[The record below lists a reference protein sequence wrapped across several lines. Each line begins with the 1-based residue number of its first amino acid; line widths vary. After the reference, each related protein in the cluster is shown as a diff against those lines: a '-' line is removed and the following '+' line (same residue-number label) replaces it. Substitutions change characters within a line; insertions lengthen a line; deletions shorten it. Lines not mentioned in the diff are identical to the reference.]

1 MTGSDSCVRLTV
13 AQAIVRWLMNQFIEI
28 DGIETRICSGGF
40 GIFGHGNVPCLGE
53 ALYPVRQEMPL
64 YRGQNEQS
72 MGFAAAAYAKYHLRR
87 RFMFCT
93 ASAGP
98 GTANLLTAAALAHAN
113 RLPMLMLC
121 GDTFLTRLP
130 DPVLQQ
136 LEHFGNP
143 ALGLNDA
150 FRAVSRYWDR
160 ITHPAQILQ
169 SLPAALAT
177 MLDPAD
183 CGPAFLGLPQD
194 VQGWAWDYPTAFFD
208 RRVHRIRRQSPDVAE
223 IAEAA
228 ALLRAARRPVIVAG
242 GGVQYSGAVAE
253 LTAFAESHGI
263 PVVETIAGRAN
274 LLATHSLNIGPLGV
288 TGSDSANTVAGE
300 ADVVLAV
307 GTRLQDFTTG
317 SWTVFA
323 GDARLI
329 GLNAGRHD
337 AAKHQSLTVVGD
349 AKLGL
354 LALDAAIAGYRA
366 PEGWTTRAQAERR
379 SWDAYVAQ
387 NVAPGNRPNSYA
399 QAIGV
404 VNATCDPRDRI
415 VTAAGGLPAE
425 VTANWRTL
433 GIGTVDVEFGFSCMG
448 YEIAGGW
455 GARIAQAETEPDRD
469 TIVFVGDGSYLLM
482 NSDIY
487 SSVLTGKKLIV
498 LVLDNGGFAVINKL
512 QNNTGQESF
521 NNLIS
526 DCPTVPDPFT
536 VDFEAH
542 ARAMG
547 ANAET
552 VANPEEL
559 AAAFRRAK
567 AAPKTSVIVM
577 QVDPHMGW
585 TTQGHAWWEIGTA
598 ESLRHPRGPR
608 QACRGRGRARRSEA
622 GGLMAD
628 LARLAGRNILVIGR
642 AGMDLYADP
651 PGTRTEDATRFTA
664 ALGGSSANIAVA
676 LARQGCK
683 AALVTC
689 VSDDA
694 VGRFCLNQLHHYG
707 VDHAHVRI
715 VGGEARNSLAVVET
729 RIEDCQ
735 SVIYRNGAADFEM
748 TAADVEAVD
757 HAAFSALVTTGTV
770 LATEPSRSAAFRA
783 FDLARAAGLPL
794 IFDIDYRPYSWA
806 SPQIA
811 AEVYSSAGALCD
823 VIVGNDVEFGFMAG
837 HPDRGLGMARS
848 LIARGAQIVVYKMG
862 EKGSITLTPEDE
874 FATGIY
880 RTNALKPT
888 GAGDSFLGAFIAAL
902 ADGLPVKDAVRRG
915 SAAAAMVVA
924 RVGCA
929 PAMPDRA
936 ELDAF
941 LAEHGGP
948 TPA

>member
-1 MTGSDSCVRLTV
+1 MAETIRLTV
-13 AQAIVRWLMNQFIEI
+13 AQAIVRWLMNQFTVI
-28 DGIETRICSGGF
+28 DGVETRICGGGF

-53 ALYPVRQEMPL
+53 ALYPVRDALPL

-113 RLPMLMLC
+113 RLPVLMLC

-143 ALGLNDA
+143 TLGVNDA
-150 FRAVSRYWDR
+150 FKAVSRYWDR
-160 ITHPAQILQ
+160 ITHPAQVLQ

-194 VQGWAWDYPTAFFD
+194 VQGWAWDYPVAFFAH
-208 RRVHRIRRQSPDVAE
+208 RVHRIRRQAPDTAEVAD
-223 IAEAA
+223 AA
-228 ALLRAARRPVIVAG
+228 TLLKASQKPVIVAG

-253 LTAFAESHGI
+253 LTAFAEVHGI

-274 LLATHSLNIGPLGV
+274 LLADHPMNIGPIGV
-288 TGSDSANTVAGE
+288 TGSDSANAIAAA

-323 GDARLI
+323 PDARLI

-337 AAKHQSLTVVGD
+337 AVKHLSLPVVGD

-354 LALDAAIAGYRA
+354 QALSQALSGHRA
-366 PEGWTTRAQAERR
+366 PAGWLETAQKERKV
-379 SWDAYVAQ
+379 WDAYVAE
-387 NVAPGNRPNSYA
+387 NTRPGNRPNSYA

-404 VNATCDPRDRI
+404 VNALCHPRDRI

-455 GARIAQAETEPDRD
+455 GARIAQIEQEPDRD

-512 QNNTGQESF
+512 QNNTGQDSF
-521 NNLIS
+521 NNLIK
-526 DCPTVPDPFT
+526 DCPTVAAPFA
-536 VDFEAH
+536 VDFETH
-542 ARAMG
+542 ARSMG
-547 ANAET
+547 AIAET

-559 AAAFRRAK
+559 TQAFRRAK
-567 AAPKTSVIVM
+567 AADKTSVIVM
-577 QVDPHMGW
+577 QVDPYEGW

-598 ESLRHPRGPR
+598 EVSDSESV
-608 QACRGRGRARRSEA
+608 RAKHVEVEA
-622 GGLMAD
+622 
-628 LARLAGRNILVIGR
+628 GR
-642 AGMDLYADP
+642 AG
-651 PGTRTEDATRFTA
+651 
-664 ALGGSSANIAVA
+664 
-676 LARQGCK
+676 Q
-683 AALVTC
+683 
-689 VSDDA
+689 
-694 VGRFCLNQLHHYG
+694 
-707 VDHAHVRI
+707 
-715 VGGEARNSLAVVET
+715 
-729 RIEDCQ
+729 
-735 SVIYRNGAADFEM
+735 
-748 TAADVEAVD
+748 
-757 HAAFSALVTTGTV
+757 
-770 LATEPSRSAAFRA
+770 RA
-783 FDLARAAGLPL
+783 
-794 IFDIDYRPYSWA
+794 
-806 SPQIA
+806 
-811 AEVYSSAGALCD
+811 
-823 VIVGNDVEFGFMAG
+823 
-837 HPDRGLGMARS
+837 
-848 LIARGAQIVVYKMG
+848 
-862 EKGSITLTPEDE
+862 
-874 FATGIY
+874 GI
-880 RTNALKPT
+880 
-888 GAGDSFLGAFIAAL
+888 
-902 ADGLPVKDAVRRG
+902 
-915 SAAAAMVVA
+915 
-924 RVGCA
+924 
-929 PAMPDRA
+929 
-936 ELDAF
+936 
-941 LAEHGGP
+941 
-948 TPA
+948 